1 MKKINQYNPKEIS
14 HLGETLNYKIKEL
27 GYSIKDF
34 AVLTSV
40 PESTIIDIINGDIAI
55 NIDMDIAF
63 EKATKIP
70 SHFWME
76 RQRLYNVKI
85 RDKILFNL

>member
-14 HLGETLNYKIKEL
+14 HLGETLNYKIQEL

-34 AVLTSV
+34 AVLTSI
-40 PESTIIDIINGDIAI
+40 PENILIDIINGDTSI
-55 NIDMDIAF
+55 NIDIAIAF

-70 SHFWME
+70 VHFWME
-76 RQRLYNVKI
+76 RQRLYNLK
-85 RDKILFNL
+85 N